1 MGKRLAVPWWMPA
14 LIAWTLC
21 WLALSTF
28 VVWSTHKAALDPL
41 MADLKAWCGA
51 RVRYLDQE
59 IASNLNHAEVNMGLI
74 KVFNGFGPK
83 SPDLAYWGYTGC
95 LNNRS
100 WVQYAEATQYAKP
113 WMTNAWLAFVDG
125 NDRPMVERS
134 LGCQFQSLN
143 SLEPKVS
150 SRKDCYVVNLFQY
163 SPFFNWPQCT
173 DYSDRFGEGCGNLNT
188 KWKSRGSPPYRFRNG
203 DIGFSFGIPVLR
215 HPIDDNATSAEVL
228 AALAGFLAPGLDA
241 EALIKHTLFSVLDTG
256 NSTALSFTM
265 YDVTNAS
272 NPLMVFGDTQPS
284 TGPNPIYPMVLPAPM
299 PPGDKVVEPFPDDFI
314 GRRYEGHCRYRHPPP
329 VWSTLLAPILLGL
342 LVLLVAAL
350 LTFIIGSLARKKA
363 RIRQQMEELEEYT
376 LALEQAERSK
386 SEFVANLSHELRT
399 PITGMLGM
407 MDWLLESS
415 MSEWQHRD
423 LLDAKTCAVEA
434 IGLLNSVLDLA
445 KLQANRLVL
454 EALPFSL
461 HQCVDLAVR
470 TLMPDAHKKNLQ
482 FICRIHASVPDV
494 LIGDPTRVAQVM
506 RELICHAIRNTVSG
520 RIILHLWCMPAPVPI
535 QAVAEAAE
543 PDLEAWIRGL
553 QAGKEGG
560 EKEWDVYGG
569 KGMASDARGVP
580 SAAIDDAYGGDKG
593 QKEVLLARINGG
605 GSADCCRGSGGAGAA
620 DAGGGDGGMDG
631 ACGVGCFGLRQG
643 SGREMGG
650 SGREVGGRERRSED
664 SCEASFRYSLSQDDP
679 RLSDPPVTGFMRSC
693 SQSLGSQP
701 SQPSQSIG
709 NSSHPNQSTHGME
722 APPPTAHHDL
732 GHGTEHGALPE
743 PEPWMLHPPIP
754 HLLTAEAC
762 REVRRSAARFRQA
775 MVGGRRRRRVE
786 RVQLVMACED
796 TGCGIP
802 WEEMRWVLDPEGH
815 GEFVQEEE
823 MNAYIRATDGTATT
837 STTTSTTP
845 SAGRARS
852 SALSRLR
859 SLAQRVVKGLAGGG
873 GGSSEDGLYA
883 RVGKGFQDAWT
894 PYPVRFLLSASL
906 VSLMRGCMGV
916 ATQEQLGSTIMVSLP
931 MKMRHVAH
939 PTSAGEE
946 QEEEEEGEE
955 DGAGEDEQ
963 GEEGEESEG
972 SEGGEGM
979 EEALA
984 WVEMRWSTSE
994 AVEGRRALVVDGDDA
1009 RAEATSI
1016 ALRYF
1021 GMHVTIVGTQKE
1033 AARKILGR
1041 QSESAWRF
1049 AEKRMSEARRRARR
1063 AKGKEGGVKLGEG
1076 EHSGEGDK
1084 PEERPKEG
1092 RNAADEEGEGKR
1104 EEEGGESCEMGEE
1117 GAWEEEQEGPWG
1129 VVLVEA
1135 DAFGKSGSVGANSK
1149 SEISGGEEGAQG
1161 AQASQGG
1168 QIKPGPVNGSDAPQ
1182 SKSGIGFG
1190 RRIKFDH
1197 RSLVLFHSS
1206 AVRAP
1211 NSPPRTPFPSYGAST
1226 HAAPN
1231 SPPPTPSHAHEAPP
1245 APAATPAAA
1254 TPAPAAPPPVPCS
1267 LPPLVLTGQG
1277 SMSVNHARVLAAGF
1291 ADTLP
1296 QPWLVADLAPCLH
1309 AIFAP
1314 LDQYDDLSDSSTNH
1328 IAPAVPSSSSSL
1340 APSTPPRP
1348 KSPQYR
1354 SKAAL
1359 ALSKPEDAA
1368 ALLKEMLSGKE
1379 VLVVDDNAV
1388 NRMVARKTLQGL
1400 GAKVELVESGEK
1412 ALERLNSANT
1422 FFMLLIDLHM
1432 PPGIDGYETA
1442 RRIRA
1447 KFPAATAAPTTSTA
1461 TSSSSSA
1468 SIPKLESQPSFSVAA
1483 AAAATAPATAST
1495 ASTASTATIGC
1506 TASSSF
1512 SSSSIPMLESQPS
1525 FAAAAAATATATAP
1539 ATGTATTTI
1548 TSIPKLESQ
1557 PSFAFHPGCLTPLDL
1572 DAPGEIEPTLA
1583 TAATAAAAASAG
1595 PFHRQVIFALTA
1607 DVDASVRHSAK
1618 EAGMDGTLSKPIVHP
1633 ELLSALKAAGVTL
1646 H

>member
-1 MGKRLAVPWWMPA
+1 
-14 LIAWTLC
+14 
-21 WLALSTF
+21 
-28 VVWSTHKAALDPL
+28 
-41 MADLKAWCGA
+41 
-51 RVRYLDQE
+51 
-59 IASNLNHAEVNMGLI
+59 
-74 KVFNGFGPK
+74 
-83 SPDLAYWGYTGC
+83 
-95 LNNRS
+95 
-100 WVQYAEATQYAKP
+100 
-113 WMTNAWLAFVDG
+113 
-125 NDRPMVERS
+125 
-134 LGCQFQSLN
+134 
-143 SLEPKVS
+143 
-150 SRKDCYVVNLFQY
+150 
-163 SPFFNWPQCT
+163 
-173 DYSDRFGEGCGNLNT
+173 
-188 KWKSRGSPPYRFRNG
+188 
-203 DIGFSFGIPVLR
+203 
-215 HPIDDNATSAEVL
+215 
-228 AALAGFLAPGLDA
+228 
-241 EALIKHTLFSVLDTG
+241 
-256 NSTALSFTM
+256 
-265 YDVTNAS
+265 
-272 NPLMVFGDTQPS
+272 
-284 TGPNPIYPMVLPAPM
+284 M

-762 REVRRSAARFRQA
+762 REVRRSAARC
-775 MVGGRRRRRVE
+775 GG
-786 RVQLVMACED
+786 
-796 TGCGIP
+796 
-802 WEEMRWVLDPEGH
+802 VLDPEGH

-972 SEGGEGM
+972 SEGGRGHGGGVGM
-979 EEALA
+979 GGD
-984 WVEMRWSTSE
+984 
-994 AVEGRRALVVDGDDA
+994 AVE
-1009 RAEATSI
+1009 
-1016 ALRYF
+1016 
-1021 GMHVTIVGTQKE
+1021 HQ
-1033 AARKILGR
+1033 
-1041 QSESAWRF
+1041 
-1049 AEKRMSEARRRARR
+1049 
-1063 AKGKEGGVKLGEG
+1063 
-1076 EHSGEGDK
+1076 
-1084 PEERPKEG
+1084 
-1092 RNAADEEGEGKR
+1092 
-1104 EEEGGESCEMGEE
+1104 
-1117 GAWEEEQEGPWG
+1117 
-1129 VVLVEA
+1129 
-1135 DAFGKSGSVGANSK
+1135 
-1149 SEISGGEEGAQG
+1149 
-1161 AQASQGG
+1161 
-1168 QIKPGPVNGSDAPQ
+1168 
-1182 SKSGIGFG
+1182 
-1190 RRIKFDH
+1190 
-1197 RSLVLFHSS
+1197 
-1206 AVRAP
+1206 
-1211 NSPPRTPFPSYGAST
+1211 
-1226 HAAPN
+1226 
-1231 SPPPTPSHAHEAPP
+1231 
-1245 APAATPAAA
+1245 
-1254 TPAPAAPPPVPCS
+1254 
-1267 LPPLVLTGQG
+1267 
-1277 SMSVNHARVLAAGF
+1277 
-1291 ADTLP
+1291 
-1296 QPWLVADLAPCLH
+1296 
-1309 AIFAP
+1309 
-1314 LDQYDDLSDSSTNH
+1314 
-1328 IAPAVPSSSSSL
+1328 
-1340 APSTPPRP
+1340 
-1348 KSPQYR
+1348 
-1354 SKAAL
+1354 
-1359 ALSKPEDAA
+1359 
-1368 ALLKEMLSGKE
+1368 
-1379 VLVVDDNAV
+1379 
-1388 NRMVARKTLQGL
+1388 
-1400 GAKVELVESGEK
+1400 
-1412 ALERLNSANT
+1412 
-1422 FFMLLIDLHM
+1422 
-1432 PPGIDGYETA
+1432 
-1442 RRIRA
+1442 
-1447 KFPAATAAPTTSTA
+1447 
-1461 TSSSSSA
+1461 
-1468 SIPKLESQPSFSVAA
+1468 
-1483 AAAATAPATAST
+1483 
-1495 ASTASTATIGC
+1495 
-1506 TASSSF
+1506 
-1512 SSSSIPMLESQPS
+1512 
-1525 FAAAAAATATATAP
+1525 
-1539 ATGTATTTI
+1539 
-1548 TSIPKLESQ
+1548 
-1557 PSFAFHPGCLTPLDL
+1557 
-1572 DAPGEIEPTLA
+1572 
-1583 TAATAAAAASAG
+1583 
-1595 PFHRQVIFALTA
+1595 
-1607 DVDASVRHSAK
+1607 
-1618 EAGMDGTLSKPIVHP
+1618 
-1633 ELLSALKAAGVTL
+1633 
-1646 H
+1646 